1 MKSSRGISVIS
12 VIVTVVIIIILSS
25 ITIFSGANML
35 NKARKSKAKERLEV
49 IYEALV
55 KDELSLG
62 IGDTSEERVLQ
73 DDDYIKMGLDYYAK
87 GDEMPEVTF
96 SKRIGGVDNAADTTK
111 RTYHLK
117 TYIDTNKTKP
127 YEIYKELNVTDTKY
141 STSVLFDPVAG
152 VNRPQLTSDMKPVTF
167 SKSEVGEYVEDVF
180 NTNWYSY
187 DSKAPNYA
195 NMEIEVTS
203 NGHQIKKTYVWI
215 PRYAYKIQDYYKEN
229 VLPNVPPTA
238 IDIKF
243 LKGTS
248 NLDVDG
254 NSLPNGYIVPL
265 AFTFGD
271 MALAGIWVEKYTTET
286 SSTISNVFNEALD
299 VYKKENVATSHLLK
313 NSEWAAFAYLAQA
326 CGAAKSCESTTNNLS
341 GICDINSGEK
351 EYIAAHIIDSNSNAL
366 KNNGSVLKD
375 AENKYVDR
383 FTTAG
388 NWGSLNST
396 NPTSYADALVET
408 STGEGAKSAWY
419 NSQTTQPNSEKPFII
434 RGTNDS
440 LFGFSSSDGHENIAH
455 YRTTIIIETIGET
468 VLVIG
473 DADSRYVKVT
483 GDTYLYEP
491 ATSGFNSDCTYYV
504 TWNAEG
510 KETAVPLSNGAPSN
524 WYNYTEQR
532 WANILV
538 KGNSNKAYM
547 VWIPR
552 YVYKLN
558 SANET
563 SEVRFV
569 DINNKYKDPNG
580 KLEQI
585 TIGTGENDWR
595 IPEAFNWDGTPIQGY
610 WLSKYQ
616 VSLADNFYVERLFNK
631 IVVKSIDA
639 AEARLGSGTYKY
651 YKGSLLVGT
660 AEAGETFTYTNL
672 APNSTY
678 LIRIVGSNGESIE
691 RYVSTLKEMPK
702 IDVTTPEQ
710 PDLTGFNKS
719 NTYYVTWDSNGK
731 ETLTSITSAAPSN
744 WYNYSQKRWANIMV
758 QSSVGKSYFV
768 WIPRYKYQLDYADK
782 EYNDFISGDTHVGYS
797 KVKFISAS
805 VGTAGGGADSDGYI
819 VPQAFAFNGKELSG
833 YWMSK
838 YQVSMMDAFY
848 VSRGI
853 DSITVK
859 SLNEGAKIALGTGT
873 TYTYY
878 LNGTKKGTA
887 ASDKE
892 FKFANLSENTTYT
905 IRVESTNGNYI
916 EREIKTIKGELP
928 RIADTTSSLEAP
940 VLTGFEESK
949 TYYVTWD
956 ASGNETLTPITESA
970 PSNWYDYTNRKW
982 ANILVMNGTNKAY
995 FVWIPRYKYQLNDQ
1009 DPFNDG
1015 TYIAGGDSILGYA
1028 NVKFISASTGTAGT
1042 KGTDGY
1048 IIPQAFSFA
1057 GNELPGYWMSKYQVS
1072 AAE

>member
-35 NKARKSKAKERLEV
+35 SKARESKAKERLEV
-49 IYEALV
+49 IYEALT

-96 SKRIGGVDNAADTTK
+96 SKRIGAIDDVSDTTK

-127 YEIYKELNVTDTKY
+127 YEIYKERNSTETKY
-141 STSVLFDPVAG
+141 TTSVIFDSVAG
-152 VNRPQLTSDMKPVTF
+152 VNRPQLTSAMKAITF
-167 SKSEVGEYVEDVF
+167 GNSEVGEYVEDLF
-180 NTNWYSY
+180 NQNWYSY

-248 NLDVDG
+248 NLDGDG
-254 NSLPNGYIVPL
+254 NDLPSGYIVPT

-271 MALAGIWVEKYTTET
+271 MPLAGIWVEKYTTET
-286 SSTISNVFNEALD
+286 SSTISSVFNEALE
-299 VYKKENVATSHLLK
+299 VYKEENVASSHLLK
-313 NSEWAAFAYLAQA
+313 NSEWAAFTYLAQA
-326 CGAAKSCESTTNNLS
+326 CGAAKSVESTTNNLS
-341 GICDINSGEK
+341 GIYDINSGEK
-351 EYIAAHIIDSNSNAL
+351 EYIAAHIIDSSSSALNNNGEAL
-366 KNNGSVLKD
+366 KSAD
-375 AENKYVDR
+375 AKYVDR

-396 NPTSYADALVET
+396 NPTSYSDALVET
-408 STGEGAKSAWY
+408 STGEGANSAWY
-419 NSQTTQPNSEKPFII
+419 NSQTTQPNAEKPFII

-440 LFGFSSSDGHENIAH
+440 LFGFSSSNGRENIAH
-455 YRTTIIIETIGET
+455 YRTTIIVETFGES
-468 VLVIG
+468 VVIAG
-473 DADSRYVKVT
+473 DTDSKYVKVV

-491 ATSGFNSDCTYYV
+491 STTGFNETCTYYV
-504 TWNAEG
+504 TWTSEG
-510 KETAVPLSNGAPSN
+510 KEKLVPFSNGAPSE
-524 WYNYTEQR
+524 WYNYTEQK

-538 KGNSNKAYM
+538 SGNSNKAYM

-569 DINNKYKDPNG
+569 DINNKYKDPSG
-580 KLEQI
+580 KVEQI
-585 TIGTGENDWR
+585 TLGTGADDWKL
-595 IPEAFNWDGTPIQGY
+595 PEAFIWNGAPIQGY

-616 VSLADNFYVERLFNK
+616 VSKADNFYVERLFNK
-631 IVVKSIDA
+631 ITVKSIDA
-639 AEARLGSGTYKY
+639 AEARLGTGTYKY
-651 YKGSLLVGT
+651 YKGSLLAGT
-660 AEAGETFTYTNL
+660 AEAGKAFTYTNL

-678 LIRIVGSNGESIE
+678 LIKIVGSNGESVE

-702 IDVTTPEQ
+702 IEVTTPEE
-710 PDLTGFNKS
+710 PELIGFNKS
-719 NTYYVTWDSNGK
+719 NTYYVTWDSNGN
-731 ETLTSITSAAPSN
+731 ETLTPITSAAPSN
-744 WYNYSQKRWANIMV
+744 WYNYSEKRWANIMV
-758 QSSVGKSYFV
+758 ESSTGKSYFV
-768 WIPRYKYQLDYADK
+768 WIPRYKYKLDYADK
-782 EYNDFISGDTHVGYS
+782 EYNDFIEGDTRVGYS
-797 KVKFISAS
+797 KIRFIPAT

-819 VPQAFAFNGKELSG
+819 VPQAFAFDGRELSG

-853 DSITVK
+853 DMISVK
-859 SLNEGAKIALGTGT
+859 SLNEGAKTALGTGT
-873 TYTYY
+873 LTYY
-878 LNGTKKGTA
+878 IDGVKKGSA
-887 ASDKE
+887 AYGKE
-892 FKFANLSENTTYT
+892 FKFTGLSANTTYT
-905 IRVESTNGNYI
+905 IKVENTSGKYI
-916 EREIKTIKGELP
+916 EREIKTIKNEMP
-928 RIADTTSSLEAP
+928 RIADTTSNLEAP
-940 VLTGFEESK
+940 VLTGFEENK

-956 ASGNETLTPITESA
+956 ASGNETLTPITETA
-970 PSNWYDYTNRKW
+970 PSNWYDYTDRKW
-982 ANILVMNGTNKAY
+982 ANILVQNGSNKAY
-995 FVWIPRYKYQLNDQ
+995 FVWIPRYKYQLKED

-1015 TYIAGGDSILGYA
+1015 TYIAGGDSVLGYA

-1042 KGTDGY
+1042 KDTDGY

-1057 GNELPGYWMSKYQVS
+1057 GRELPGYWMSKYQVS